1 MASISSLIV
10 AQNQNAAPSSGKARH
25 GGKQHQ
31 HGAISF
37 GALLSQTL
45 VNVEEPPEKAGTNT
59 SAAKKTAKSTKVDA
73 HRIKAPAHKDQSEAG
88 AAVLAAAPLN
98 AGAAVVAVTPRDAG
112 TTGDKRAS
120 AAARETGLDAI
131 VGTTRSEKLQA
142 DKALAAAETGTASDT
157 DAADTASAAQSAPV
171 DDILHAVRAA
181 VSRAENSR
189 AAPLAGNSAAIKS
202 DTART
207 VGRTE
212 PSSDAAA
219 ASQTR
224 HAVTST
230 VAQIDGEKQEL
241 AKGIAPTYRALEGAG
256 VAQGSGEANTS
267 KSVTAAAADNLKLAP
282 TAFSTVSQQSIEAAP
297 SADVP
302 EVAKQAVAPRVASEE
317 WGNALGKQMVWM
329 ANANQQLAE
338 LHLNPPDLGPLT
350 VKLVMNQN
358 QAQAMFASPHQSV
371 LAAVEAALPQ
381 LRTALAESGISL
393 GNTSLGPNGQHQGML
408 AQNQSGQSDQPRQH
422 GHREDNAGFS
432 HVMDGTDTPAAPAVP
447 VTIRNNGGAID
458 TFV

>member
-37 GALLSQTL
+37 DKLLSQSL
-45 VNVEEPPEKAGTNT
+45 VNVEDTSEKAGANT
-59 SAAKKTAKSTKVDA
+59 SASKKTAKSAKVDA
-73 HRIKAPAHKDQSEAG
+73 HRLKAPARNDQNEAG
-88 AAVLAAAPLN
+88 TAVIAAPPLDVGTISN
-98 AGAAVVAVTPRDAG
+98 KLASTTARETSLEAIFG
-112 TTGDKRAS
+112 TTG
-120 AAARETGLDAI
+120 
-131 VGTTRSEKLQA
+131 SEKLQA
-142 DKALAAAETGTASDT
+142 RKALAAAETGTAADT
-157 DAADTASAAQSAPV
+157 DAADTDAVDTTSADQSAPA

-181 VSRAENSR
+181 VSRAGNSR
-189 AAPLAGNSAAIKS
+189 SAPLAGDSAAINSAAIKS

-207 VGRTE
+207 AVQTE

-219 ASQTR
+219 ASQAKRT
-224 HAVTST
+224 VTST
-230 VAQIDGEKQEL
+230 AAQVDVNQQVQAEGVAS
-241 AKGIAPTYRALEGAG
+241 THRAFEGAG
-256 VAQGSGEANTS
+256 VVQGSGEANTS
-267 KSVTAAAADNLKLAP
+267 KAAVTAAADEFKLAP
-282 TAFSTVSQQSIEAAP
+282 TAFSTVSQSIQTTP

-302 EVAKQAVAPRVASEE
+302 EVAQQALTPRVASEE

-358 QAQAMFASPHQSV
+358 QAQATFASPHQSV

-381 LRTALAESGISL
+381 LRTALAESGINL

-408 AQNQSGQSDQPRQH
+408 AQNQSGQSDQSGRH
-422 GHREDNAGFS
+422 GRREDNAGFS
-432 HVMDGTDTPAAPAVP
+432 HFMDGTDIPEPAAPVA
-447 VTIRNNGGAID
+447 IRNNGGAID